1 MKKTIWLSSLLV
13 IMLSLNTGC
22 SLFSGG
28 DDEIE
33 NPPTSLRGNDLGG
46 ESIGEAEG
54 SRRHPVLGE
63 PGYNNMLLTI
73 YFDYDSS
80 VIRSDQLP
88 ELELNVQY
96 LIDNPSQALM
106 IEGHSDER
114 GTIEYNFALGERRA
128 QAVRSFFIS
137 RGVEASRISSISKG
151 EENPAVEGHDE
162 SAWSQNRRAL
172 FLLVE

>member
-1 MKKTIWLSSLLV
+1 MKKNIWLTSLLV
-13 IMLSLNTGC
+13 VMMALNTGC
-22 SLFSGG
+22 SIFGG
-28 DDEIE
+28 GEDNVDD
-33 NPPTSLRGNDLGG
+33 PPSSIRGNDLGG

-80 VIRSDQLP
+80 TIRSDQLS

-96 LIDNPSQALM
+96 LIDNPSQALL

-137 RGVEASRISSISKG
+137 RSVEADRISSISIG
-151 EENPAVEGHDE
+151 EEKPAIDGHDE